1 MLAMALVGYEVEKKK
16 IEERIRE
23 LRSVLEGKTAGKQG
37 SATNSEAPKR
47 RKLSAA
53 ARKRISLAQKKRW
66 AEQRK
71 SQAK

>member
-16 IEERIRE
+16 IEEIIKE
-23 LRSVLEGKTAGKQG
+23 LRSALAGKATGKQ
-37 SATNSEAPKR
+37 SPATNNEAPKR

-71 SQAK
+71 AKAA